1 MVKARNDPAV
11 KYTLFN
17 VFLGAIKMLAIFMPH
32 VTEDVYQEH
41 FKAIDGCRSIHL
53 TAWPEV
59 MFIDE
64 EAEKVGEQLAEVLA
78 AIRAWKGEKKVP
90 LNAELA
96 KLELVGT
103 DAACLDAA
111 VADIAETTKAKEVVI
126 APEADLNEEIV
137 GVKPEFGKLGPAFKG
152 QAKAIVAALNAA
164 DMKVIADQLAAGNV
178 VLDVEGE
185 AVELGPEFFKV
196 EKRLMLGGKA
206 VDTIQVGNVLIVIEQ

>member
-1 MVKARNDPAV
+1 M
-11 KYTLFN
+11 
-17 VFLGAIKMLAIFMPH
+17 
-32 VTEDVYQEH
+32 
-41 FKAIDGCRSIHL
+41 
-53 TAWPEV
+53 
-59 MFIDE
+59 
-64 EAEKVGEQLAEVLA
+64 
-78 AIRAWKGEKKVP
+78 
-90 LNAELA
+90 
-96 KLELVGT
+96 
-103 DAACLDAA
+103 
-111 VADIAETTKAKEVVI
+111 VVI